1 MAASQRNSATARDA
15 RELAKTLVPNP
26 YRGQL
31 ADPYSDGAI
40 PAGVALAGDVA
51 RAPASPG
58 GPLYFSR
65 IPAPQPATAAGVT
78 GIVLGAL
85 IALFGLMLMAI
96 LSFQNEL
103 GAPDRSFHQGN
114 DASFL
119 LLAFLDYG
127 LAAVFIGGGSGLL
140 SGRVA
145 GRIALT
151 AAGWITIGMCFFWW
165 HTNHV
170 QDFVPIF
177 VGIAAAAMLI
187 AMYDPKVTRWLGVL
201 PAPQPD

>member
-1 MAASQRNSATARDA
+1 MAAPRRNSATARDA
-15 RELAKTLVPNP
+15 RELAKTPVPNP

-31 ADPYSDGAI
+31 ADPYSGG
-40 PAGVALAGDVA
+40 PSAGDAGPANDV
-51 RAPASPG
+51 APALPSG
-58 GPLYFSR
+58 VLYFSR
-65 IPAPQPATAAGVT
+65 IPAPPPATAAGVT
-78 GIVLGAL
+78 GIVLGAV

-127 LAAVFIGGGSGLL
+127 LAALCIGGGSGLL

-151 AAGWITIGMCFFWW
+151 AGGWITVGMCFFWW
-165 HTNHV
+165 HSNHV
-170 QDFVPIF
+170 QDFVPMF

-201 PAPQPD
+201 PPPQPD